1 VICGS
6 TLLERDVPVEQ
17 RGGGGTSPQLQCVLW
32 GEENG
37 VCQTLGAGCELVP
50 SPPNQKQ
57 CTAEE
62 DVSDSSEL
70 CPSDHKCFLSGVHA
84 F

>member
-1 VICGS
+1 MICGS
-6 TLLERDVPVEQ
+6 TLLERDVPAEQ

-37 VCQTLGAGCELVP
+37 FCQTLGAGCELVP

-57 CTAEE
+57 CTAGGGC
-62 DVSDSSEL
+62 V
-70 CPSDHKCFLSGVHA
+70 
-84 F
+84 